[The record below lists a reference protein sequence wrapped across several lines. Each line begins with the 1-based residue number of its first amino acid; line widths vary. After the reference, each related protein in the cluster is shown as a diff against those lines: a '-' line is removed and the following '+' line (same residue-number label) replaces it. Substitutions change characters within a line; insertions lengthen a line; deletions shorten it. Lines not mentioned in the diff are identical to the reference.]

1 MADIEK
7 EVEFDVDDEDFSVG
21 SLVTFS
27 NITPEQREIFIKLLS
42 DDFSYMFQVLFNV
55 LEDDALVLELVDIF
69 ADKRITFPPRK
80 RIYKLLEKVRV
91 YTYVK
96 NRNYSEDSYVILAKQ
111 YKKRISQIK
120 SMVKRVDYLLNNGNP
135 LENKEED

>member
-7 EVEFDVDDEDFSVG
+7 EIELDEDDFSVG
-21 SLVTFS
+21 SLITFN

-42 DDFSYMFQVLFNV
+42 DDYSYMFQVLFNI

-69 ADKRITFPPRK
+69 ADKRLTFPPRK

-96 NRNYSEDSYVILAKQ
+96 SRNYSEDSYAVLAKQ

-120 SMVKRVDYLLNNGNP
+120 SMVQRVDYLLNNGNP
-135 LENKEED
+135 LEKTEEDT